1 MRQSFFSS
9 QIKMFRNSQQC
20 FLAFSWI
27 LGFIF
32 GIILSYLSSESVFLL
47 MRSVSYSTVSI
58 VALLITSFLP
68 FLITIVAIFCSFP
81 SLARCA
87 CFLQAFLLSFISLG
101 IRRSIPHVGWVISG
115 ILLADRWLC
124 TWCLYRFWLRCSKPE
139 KINAVHLS
147 FLLCMFI
154 LIECLYFYYI
164 LPFTAHLINT

>member
-9 QIKMFRNSQQC
+9 QIKVFRNSQQY

-32 GIILSYLSSESVFLL
+32 GIVLSYLSSESVFLL
-47 MRSVSYSTVSI
+47 MCSVSYSAASI
-58 VALLITSFLP
+58 VTLLITSFLP
-68 FLITIVAIFCSFP
+68 FLITIVAVFCSFP
-81 SLARCA
+81 SLVRCV

-101 IRRSIPHVGWVISG
+101 IRSSISYAGWAVSSL
-115 ILLADRWLC
+115 LLADRWLC
-124 TWCLYRFWLRCSKPE
+124 TLCLYRFWLRCSKPG

>member
-1 MRQSFFSS
+1 MRQLFFSS
-9 QIKMFRNSQQC
+9 QIKVFRNSQQY

-32 GIILSYLSSESVFLL
+32 GIVLSYLSSESVFLL
-47 MRSVSYSTVSI
+47 MCSVSYSTVSI
-58 VALLITSFLP
+58 GTLLVTSFLT
-68 FLITIVAIFCSFP
+68 FLITIVAVFCSFP
-81 SLARCA
+81 CLARCA

-101 IRRSIPHVGWVISG
+101 IRSG
-115 ILLADRWLC
+115 IPYAGWAFSSLLLADRWLC

-147 FLLCMFI
+147 VLLCMFI